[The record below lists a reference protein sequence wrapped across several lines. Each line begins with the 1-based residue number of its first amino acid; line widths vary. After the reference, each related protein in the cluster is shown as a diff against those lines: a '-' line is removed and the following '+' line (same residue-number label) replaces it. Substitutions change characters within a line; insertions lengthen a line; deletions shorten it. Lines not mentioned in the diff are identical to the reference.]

1 MKLHENA
8 GLPSPRRVR
17 MFLAEKGIDRV
28 ERVQV
33 DVAAGEARRDAFLA
47 KNSLGEVPVLELDD
61 GSYISEAA
69 AISRFFEAERPE
81 PPLFGT
87 NAAEQATIEM
97 WLRRIENG
105 LMGGA
110 TAYFHHATPGFGAL
124 EAYQNKSWGEKSR
137 ERAVATLRLLDAQL
151 AGTNFIAGDA
161 FSIADITALC
171 AIDFAKAIDI
181 EVPAELAN
189 LRDWH
194 GRVSERPSAAA

>member
-1 MKLHENA
+1 MKLHEHD

-17 MFLAEKGIDRV
+17 MFLAEKGIEGV
-28 ERVQV
+28 ERIQV

-69 AISRFFEAERPE
+69 AISRFFEAEMPE

-87 NAAEQATIEM
+87 NAAKQATIEM

-110 TAYFHHATPGFGAL
+110 TAYFHHATLGFGLL
-124 EAYQNKSWGEKSR
+124 ETYQNKSWGEKSR
-137 ERAVATLRLLDAQL
+137 ERAVATMRLLDGQL
-151 AGTNFIAGDA
+151 EGRDFIAGDG

-171 AIDFAKAIDI
+171 AIDFAQAIAI

-189 LRDWH
+189 LRAWH
-194 GRVSERPSAAA
+194 DRISGRPSAAA

>member
-151 AGTNFIAGDA
+151 AGRNFIAGDA

-171 AIDFAKAIDI
+171 AIDFAQAIDI

-194 GRVSERPSAAA
+194 GRVSRRPSAAA

>member
-17 MFLAEKGIDRV
+17 MFLAEKGIDQV

-47 KNSLGEVPVLELDD
+47 KNALGEVPVLELDD

-151 AGTNFIAGDA
+151 TGRNFIAGDA
-161 FSIADITALC
+161 FSIADIAALC
-171 AIDFAKAIDI
+171 AIDFAQAIDI
-181 EVPAELAN
+181 EVPSELAN

-194 GRVSERPSAAA
+194 GRVSGRPSAAA